1 MQAMILAH
9 RIECPT
15 CSIGPYN
22 CTCEPWAEWSKGEK
36 WALRDRHSTDFF
48 LSTRPGMYVD
58 FPREHRDLM
67 ERYYSGFRNTCQMLA
82 WFNKDELVC
91 FRDAGFKLALYV
103 TDQWYMG
110 YSKSQLFFLRVDRW
124 RMRDLPVD

>member
-1 MQAMILAH
+1 MKEMILAH

-15 CSIGPYN
+15 CSTGPYN
-22 CTCEPWAEWSKGEK
+22 CSCLQWQAPRL
-36 WALRDRHSTDFF
+36 ALRDQHSTDFF

-82 WFNKDELVC
+82 WFNRDELVC

-110 YSKSQLFFLRVDRW
+110 YSKSQLFFMRVDRW

>member
-1 MQAMILAH
+1 MKEMILAH
-9 RIECPT
+9 RIECQT
-15 CSIGPYN
+15 CSTGPYN
-22 CTCEPWAEWSKGEK
+22 CSCLQWQVPRRE
-36 WALRDRHSTDFF
+36 LQDRHSTDFF

-82 WFNKDELVC
+82 WFNRDELVC

-110 YSKSQLFFLRVDRW
+110 YSKSQLFFMRVDRW